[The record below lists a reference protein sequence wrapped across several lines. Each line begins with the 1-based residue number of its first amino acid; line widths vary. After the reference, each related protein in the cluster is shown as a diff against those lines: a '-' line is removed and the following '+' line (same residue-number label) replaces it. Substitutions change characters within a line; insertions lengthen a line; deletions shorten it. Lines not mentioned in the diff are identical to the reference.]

1 MNFVILIPA
10 YRPDEKFTA
19 FAAVLREQ
27 NMAVLVV
34 DDGSGPDCDSF
45 FRQAEAL
52 GCTVVRH
59 EKNMGKGRAIKT
71 GLQAVKA
78 AFPEAECVITA
89 DCDGQHTAE
98 SIRTVMRAAAENPQ
112 CVILGG
118 RFQEKDSS
126 VPLKSRI
133 GNDFTRGVFRLATGL
148 RIHDTQTGLRA
159 VPAAYIDK
167 MAGLKGERYEYEM
180 NMLLALREYAIP
192 YREVPIPTIYHDHNQ
207 GTHFHPF
214 RDSVL
219 VLSRILKFAAA
230 SIASFVIDYLLFM
243 LFTAA
248 AGISAGIAYILARTV
263 SAVFNYVV
271 NRCVVFQ
278 SNTRASYLKY
288 ALLCIVIMLIGA
300 KGTDLI
306 TNVLGLPS
314 VVSKLCVDMPLFI
327 LSYVGQREFV
337 FKSRKRGT

>member
-1 MNFVILIPA
+1 MRMNFVILIPA

-19 FAAVLREQ
+19 FAAVLLEQ

-192 YREVPIPTIYHDHNQ
+192 YREVPIPTIYP
-207 GTHFHPF
+207 G
-214 RDSVL
+214 L
-219 VLSRILKFAAA
+219 RI
-230 SIASFVIDYLLFM
+230 
-243 LFTAA
+243 
-248 AGISAGIAYILARTV
+248 GIVPNPEVCCGVHCIVCNRL
-263 SAVFNYVV
+263 SAV
-271 NRCVVFQ
+271 
-278 SNTRASYLKY
+278 Y
-288 ALLCIVIMLIGA
+288 AFHCCRG
-300 KGTDLI
+300 
-306 TNVLGLPS
+306 N
-314 VVSKLCVDMPLFI
+314 
-327 LSYVGQREFV
+327 QRRHRIYPCADGERRV
-337 FKSRKRGT
+337 